1 MQIKRLEPS
10 SIQQK
15 STTEN
20 TETNSSSSVNL
31 NSGVGN
37 IKDGFEP
44 LKADEGSTSPLKL
57 NFVKQQM
64 TAYMSSKIPQSANE
78 PMFAVMDEYLK
89 MNDNEI
95 GSAHGSRDIFQTV
108 DTDATSELTLG
119 QTSSLNRGNARN
131 HIDTQGKPLNELKQS
146 ASDIK
151 ETLLQN
157 AGLDEDKKNVM
168 NRYERISLWIRARE
182 DD

>member
-1 MQIKRLEPS
+1 
-10 SIQQK
+10 
-15 STTEN
+15 
-20 TETNSSSSVNL
+20 
-31 NSGVGN
+31 
-37 IKDGFEP
+37 
-44 LKADEGSTSPLKL
+44 
-57 NFVKQQM
+57 
-64 TAYMSSKIPQSANE
+64 
-78 PMFAVMDEYLK
+78 MFAVMDEYLK

-119 QTSSLNRGNARN
+119 QTSRLNRGNARN
-131 HIDTQGKPLNELKQS
+131 HVDTQGKPLNELKQS